1 MGKQYLDKDGLEV
14 VRDKIDEARQVAA
27 GAMGLAQAAFD
38 NGSGSSYTDVYSETE
53 FKTNKTFD
61 NKPVYRR
68 FINDE
73 SRLGNLTYLNIYDVE
88 TPIYCYYHFIE
99 NNEIVKEVQG
109 LTVKFGFNNNNI
121 TFTISNTLGKRAF
134 AALIEYTKTTD

>member
-38 NGSGSSYTDVYSETE
+38 NGSSSSYTDVYSSTE

-61 NKPVYRR
+61 DKSVYRR
-68 FINDE
+68 YINDE
-73 SRLGNLTYLNIYDVE
+73 SRVGNLTYLDVSDVE
-88 TPIYCYYHFIE
+88 TPIYCYCHFVE
-99 NNEIVKEVQG
+99 NGEIVKEIQG
-109 LTVKFGFNNNNI
+109 VTPKFSFSNNHLTFSV
-121 TFTISNTLGKRAF
+121 SNMVSKKAF
-134 AALIEYTKTTD
+134 AALMEYTKTTD